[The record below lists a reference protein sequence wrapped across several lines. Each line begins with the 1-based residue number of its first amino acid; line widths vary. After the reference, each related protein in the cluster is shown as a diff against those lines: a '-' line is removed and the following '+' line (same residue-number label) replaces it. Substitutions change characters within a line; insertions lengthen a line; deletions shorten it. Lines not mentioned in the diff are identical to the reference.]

1 MYKNS
6 VPITL
11 KDVIFYFSEHLGM
24 HKLYFFGILSAYMA
38 ETMEYIPIMKG
49 EHIIHEYLFQD

>member
-1 MYKNS
+1 
-6 VPITL
+6 
-11 KDVIFYFSEHLGM
+11 M
-24 HKLYFFGILSAYMA
+24 HKLYFFGILIAYMA